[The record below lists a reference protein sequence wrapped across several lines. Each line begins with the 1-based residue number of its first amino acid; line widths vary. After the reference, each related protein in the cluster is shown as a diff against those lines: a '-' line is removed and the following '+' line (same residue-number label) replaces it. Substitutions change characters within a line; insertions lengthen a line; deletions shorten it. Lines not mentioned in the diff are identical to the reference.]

1 MKGHAEVIKV
11 LNEVLCGELTAIN
24 QYFLH
29 ARMCKDW
36 GYLKLG
42 DVIYKESIDEM
53 KHASEVTDRILY
65 LEGLPNLQKL
75 DKLNIGT
82 TVKEQF
88 ESDLE
93 LEKNA
98 IQRLQDGIV
107 ICTKHN
113 DHGTRSLLESIL
125 NDEEQHADYLES
137 QLNLLETVGAENY
150 LAQQI
155 QAAWSQLGKK
165 CSTFLFH

>member
-1 MKGHAEVIKV
+1 MKGHADVIKA

-36 GYLKLG
+36 GYNKLG
-42 DVIYKESIDEM
+42 DIIYKESIDEM
-53 KHASEVTDRILY
+53 KHASDVTDRILY
-65 LEGLPNLQKL
+65 LEGVPNLQKL

-93 LEKNA
+93 LEKRA
-98 IQRLQDGIV
+98 ISRLQKAIEL
-107 ICTKHN
+107 CSKHS
-113 DHGTRSLLESIL
+113 DHGTRSLLEGIL
-125 NDEEQHADYLES
+125 NDEEKHADYLES
-137 QLNLLETVGAENY
+137 QLNLVADVGDQNY
-150 LAQQI
+150 LSQQ
-155 QAAWSQLGKK
+155 
-165 CSTFLFH
+165 F